1 MIDIVKTKETKL
13 LNGDNIPKLNETS
26 YYYCANFISLICSF
40 DSDFS

>member
-13 LNGDNIPKLNETS
+13 LNGNKIPKFSETS
-26 YYYCANFISLICSF
+26 YYYCANFISLICSL